1 MKRMKWETI
10 SGGNEIGILETAL
23 PNFAQGEFWKIREWL
38 DFIENDRQP
47 MSFDFMEIETQSFEK
62 LESAR
67 TSSDVGQPI
76 PRRDRKWK
84 PDFDS
89 DTESISNLSD
99 IENLQIEPTSKC
111 KKSFYIS

>member
-1 MKRMKWETI
+1 
-10 SGGNEIGILETAL
+10 
-23 PNFAQGEFWKIREWL
+23 
-38 DFIENDRQP
+38 

-111 KKSFYIS
+111 KKSFKKSVKTPFIEIIYLKSPRLRPIKVQHLDSFCTQTVNVSHCAEF